1 MYKNLVTS
9 VIATLVVACFISPAV
24 AQTTSQA
31 RPPAALPVKRPLTIG
46 FVYVAPRT
54 EAGGLQPFAATAGIH
69 DNPGQ
74 LAQ

>member
-31 RPPAALPVKRPLTIG
+31 TPPAALLVKRPL
-46 FVYVAPRT
+46 T
-54 EAGGLQPFAATAGIH
+54 EAGGLQPFAATADIQ